1 MATNFST
8 TESKYIGLFP
18 NAWIS
23 LTYRTYRGSVFLL
36 INEEISD
43 KLWES
48 ALVDPFQFTIYSRQK
63 ASLSRYGAREDA
75 SYYKAMYIQLCTFA
89 DLRRP
94 INLTDLF
101 RFTTHDLL
109 FLSLF
114 PFIFKH

>member
-1 MATNFST
+1 MFVEEDFDFGFIQEKNKQTFIVSFRFVSQSVSFRFAFRFVSFRFAKY
-8 TESKYIGLFP
+8 SKPI
-18 NAWIS
+18 I
-23 LTYRTYRGSVFLL
+23 
-36 INEEISD
+36 
-43 KLWES
+43 K
-48 ALVDPFQFTIYSRQK
+48 
-63 ASLSRYGAREDA
+63 
-75 SYYKAMYIQLCTFA
+75 LCTFA